1 MKKRPQNV
9 PNSLDSFS
17 IRLEEKQDYKKVEY
31 LTREA
36 FWDLYRPGCSEHLI
50 VHKIREVPA
59 FVKELSYIACDDD
72 NVIGNI
78 IYSKAKVVNDENK
91 EFEVLCMGPL
101 GVLPPFQ
108 KKGIGSLLM
117 NSSIKKTRELGFKAI
132 VTFGNPKYYQR
143 FGFVNAK
150 NYGITTSSG
159 ENFDA
164 FMALELFDGAL
175 DGITGKFYEDNVFK
189 IEDEELEVFER
200 EFPYKEKHIT
210 DTQFK

>member
-1 MKKRPQNV
+1 VKEIKTMNV
-9 PNSLDSFS
+9 S
-17 IRLEEKQDYKKVEY
+17 IRLEEEKDYKNVEH

-36 FWDLYRPGCSEHLI
+36 FWDIYRPGCNEHLI
-50 VHKIREVPA
+50 VHKIRKVPE
-59 FVKELSYIACDDD
+59 FVKELSFVACDDD

-101 GVLPPFQ
+101 GVLPSFQ
-108 KKGIGSLLM
+108 RKGIGSLLM
-117 NSSIKKTRELGFKAI
+117 NYSIAKARELGFKAI
-132 VTFGNPKYYQR
+132 LIFGNPKYYQR
-143 FGFVNAK
+143 FGFIK
-150 NYGITTSSG
+150 TEKYGIKTSSG

-175 DGITGKFYEDNVFK
+175 NGITGEFYADKVFE
-189 IEDEELEVFER
+189 IEDEELEIFER

-210 DTQFK
+210 DTQFN

>member
-1 MKKRPQNV
+1 MNI
-9 PNSLDSFS
+9 S

-36 FWDLYRPGCSEHLI
+36 FWDLFRPGCCEHLI
-50 VHKIREVPA
+50 VHKIRKAPA
-59 FVKELSYIACDDD
+59 FVKELSYIACDND
-72 NVIGNI
+72 NVIGCI
-78 IYSKAKVVNDENK
+78 FYSTAKVVNDENK
-91 EFEVLCMGPL
+91 EFEVLCMGPF

-117 NSSIKKTRELGFKAI
+117 SCSIKKAGELGFKAI
-132 VTFGNPKYYQR
+132 VIFGNPEYYQR

-175 DGITGKFYEDNVFK
+175 DGITGKYYDSDVFRIDDK
-189 IEDEELEVFER
+189 ELEVFER

-210 DTQFK
+210 DTQIFK